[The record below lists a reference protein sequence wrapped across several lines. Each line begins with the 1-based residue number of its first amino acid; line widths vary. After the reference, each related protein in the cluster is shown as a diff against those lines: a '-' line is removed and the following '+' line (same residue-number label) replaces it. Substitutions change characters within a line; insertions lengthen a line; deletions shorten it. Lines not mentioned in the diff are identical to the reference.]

1 MFGRHQI
8 FCQLCKAMCENFQKA
23 ASKSFMQASLMHS
36 IVALNLPMSA
46 DLPRRLEDRVR
57 YEYKTWY
64 SSQLLMPTSRL
75 LLSMK

>member
-1 MFGRHQI
+1 MFGRREI
-8 FCQLCKAMCENFQKA
+8 FCQLFEAMCENIKA

-46 DLPRRLEDRVR
+46 DLLCRLKDRVR
-57 YEYKTWY
+57 YDYKTWH
-64 SSQLLMPTSRL
+64 SSQLLMPTIRL

>member
-8 FCQLCKAMCENFQKA
+8 FCQLFEAMCENIKT

-57 YEYKTWY
+57 YEYRTWY